1 MAPFK
6 SRCIYKMKQK
16 YREKPDSKERTKNYE
31 HRTRTQ
37 VIISLDDA
45 EQFESWLNPQ
55 INYKVLKT
63 KKMRVIHMLTQM
75 ERQING
81 WMEEPAS
88 KKKF

>member
-16 YREKPDSKERTKNYE
+16 YLEKPDSKKRTKNYE

-45 EQFESWLNPQ
+45 EQFES
-55 INYKVLKT
+55 
-63 KKMRVIHMLTQM
+63 
-75 ERQING
+75 
-81 WMEEPAS
+81 
-88 KKKF
+88 